1 MLTIG
6 NSPVSWMETLQHTV
20 TLSITEAKYMALGE
34 TIKEEIWLKGLI
46 RNLGFLEEKT
56 YFL

>member
-1 MLTIG
+1 
-6 NSPVSWMETLQHTV
+6 V